1 MRSWGTVAVLLT
13 ALAMGGCASV
23 TQGTDQSIK
32 VETIVDGGAAIPGA
46 ECELQNDKGSSFVR
60 SGESAVV
67 RRSGGNLSIKCALA
81 GQPPAVGQ
89 AVSRANAGLA
99 GNVVIGG
106 VIGAAIDV
114 GTGAAFT
121 YPTWIQ
127 LVFGQERA
135 YDRSGNRDDGLVT
148 GTFVRATVPGAAPVL
163 AAEPSEK
170 KLVANPVQEPAV
182 VEQPVAKAPTPSP
195 APVVPVAFTPAAPA
209 AHTVTGAALRRGDA
223 LEYVLVDKLTGTRST
238 VLYQLDRIESDR
250 LIFNQG
256 SRIESL
262 DGKVLSVS
270 SPLGGLFDSS
280 SPPGGWGRKDLR
292 SGMRWHEEY
301 VASNGEKARYELDAT
316 VLGDSTFDVDGASLK
331 ATKITYKGWM
341 YAAVGVGPA
350 QALPFEATAFYAQDI
365 GRVVKFEA
373 QYRRAYI
380 GLTSESLELTRILR

>member
-1 MRSWGTVAVLLT
+1 
-13 ALAMGGCASV
+13 
-23 TQGTDQSIK
+23 
-32 VETIVDGGAAIPGA
+32 
-46 ECELQNDKGSSFVR
+46 
-60 SGESAVV
+60 
-67 RRSGGNLSIKCALA
+67 
-81 GQPPAVGQ
+81 GQ

-195 APVVPVAFTPAAPA
+195 APVVPVAFTPAASA
-209 AHTVTGAALRRGDA
+209 AHIVTGAALRRGDA

-238 VLYQLDRIESDR
+238 VLYQL
-250 LIFNQG
+250 
-256 SRIESL
+256 
-262 DGKVLSVS
+262 
-270 SPLGGLFDSS
+270 
-280 SPPGGWGRKDLR
+280 
-292 SGMRWHEEY
+292 
-301 VASNGEKARYELDAT
+301 
-316 VLGDSTFDVDGASLK
+316 
-331 ATKITYKGWM
+331 
-341 YAAVGVGPA
+341 
-350 QALPFEATAFYAQDI
+350 
-365 GRVVKFEA
+365 
-373 QYRRAYI
+373 
-380 GLTSESLELTRILR
+380 